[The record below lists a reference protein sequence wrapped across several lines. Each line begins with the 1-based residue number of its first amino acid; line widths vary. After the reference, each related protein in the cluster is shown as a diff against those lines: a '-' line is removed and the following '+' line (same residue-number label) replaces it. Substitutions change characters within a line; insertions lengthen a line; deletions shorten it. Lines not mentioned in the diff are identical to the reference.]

1 VRRGVCVHVKSIG
14 SMLNRGGS
22 GVRAW
27 LGSSVA
33 CRPLARAGGV
43 WDNRYTTRKR
53 VRLCQKAGK
62 VGAG

>member
-1 VRRGVCVHVKSIG
+1 VHMKSIG

-22 GVRAW
+22 GVCAQP
-27 LGSSVA
+27 GSSIA
-33 CRPLARAGGV
+33 RRPLARAGDV

-62 VGAG
+62 VRAG